1 MNKLGA
7 GFLVVMLGMASAIAK
22 DITLLNVSY
31 DPTRELYQDINTAFA
46 ADWKAKTGDN
56 VLVKQSHGGSS
67 KQARSVLDGLQADV
81 VTLGISYDIDVLADK
96 GNFLPAD
103 WQKRLPDNS
112 SPYTS
117 TVVFLVRKGNPKG
130 IKDWGDL
137 TKPGLSVVT
146 PNPKTSSGGRW
157 NYIAAYGYAFKQHH
171 GDEAAATDY
180 IRKLYKNVPVLDTGA
195 RGSTVTFTQRG
206 VGDVLIAWENE
217 AALSLQDSGRG
228 EFELVT
234 PSISVLAEPPVAWVD
249 KVTKRHNTTE
259 VAKAY
264 LEFLYTGAGQEII
277 ARNHYR
283 PRNEKIAAKYAAQF
297 PRTQLFTVDDLFG
310 GWRKVQQKHFAEG
323 GVFDQI
329 YQP

>member
-1 MNKLGA
+1 
-7 GFLVVMLGMASAIAK
+7 
-22 DITLLNVSY
+22 
-31 DPTRELYQDINTAFA
+31 
-46 ADWKAKTGDN
+46 
-56 VLVKQSHGGSS
+56 
-67 KQARSVLDGLQADV
+67 LDGLQADV